1 MLMKVGIVGDSK
13 RGLAW
18 EGHLRPHSIVRQV
31 DLVSS
36 LSDLDN
42 VDACLLLDESPQN
55 LDILLE
61 GIHRGFNCFF
71 IAKPPTDTSKL
82 EKIHRASKE
91 AGVLVQ
97 LAHWPTLAPAT
108 QWMMDK
114 VNRPGFIHI
123 EKEVNRNQ
131 LVDIESEFR
140 HLWIDELGLC
150 LKWIDS
156 GIHHIEAKQISLS
169 EGYPVIIHLFLRFD
183 SGASASINVYTGASE
198 NNHKRLIS
206 NKKDILE
213 CNVPTQ
219 TIKLG
224 RINESNR
231 LFFEKQVFD
240 PATAAEK
247 AALLFL
253 KSIQLNKESAYTS
266 YDAFR
271 LSMHVDK
278 VEQRLK
284 QFS

>member
-1 MLMKVGIVGDSK
+1 MKVGIVGDAT

-31 DLVSS
+31 DLVPSIN
-36 LSDLDN
+36 DLDK
-42 VDACLLLDESPQN
+42 VDACFILDESLQN
-55 LDILLE
+55 LDLLLE
-61 GIHRGFNCFF
+61 GIHKGFNCFF
-71 IAKPPTDTSKL
+71 IAKQPTDSSKL
-82 EKIHRASKE
+82 DKIHRAAKE
-91 AGVLVQ
+91 AGVFVQ
-97 LAHWPTLAPAT
+97 FAHWPTLAPAT

-114 VNRPGFIHI
+114 ITRPSFIHI

-131 LVDIESEFR
+131 LVDIEYEFR

-156 GIHHIEAKQISLS
+156 GIHHIEAKQISLT
-169 EGYPVIIHLFLRFD
+169 EGHPIVIHLFLRFD
-183 SGASASINVYTGASE
+183 SGSSASINVYAGATE
-198 NNHKRLIS
+198 NHHKRIIS
-206 NKKDILE
+206 NKNEILE
-213 CNVPTQ
+213 CNVPAQ

-231 LFFEKQVFD
+231 LYFEKQVFD
-240 PATAAEK
+240 PATSAEK

-253 KSIQLNKESAYTS
+253 KSIQLNKHSAYTS
-266 YDAFR
+266 YDALR
-271 LSMHVDK
+271 LAIHVER

>member
-1 MLMKVGIVGDSK
+1 MKVGIVGDAT

-36 LSDLDN
+36 LSDLDS
-42 VDACLLLDESPQN
+42 VDACFILDESPKN
-55 LDILLE
+55 LDVLLE
-61 GIHRGFNCFF
+61 GIHKGFNCFF

-82 EKIHRASKE
+82 ERIHRAAKE

-114 VNRPGFIHI
+114 IARPGFIHI

-131 LVDIESEFR
+131 LVDVEHEFR

-156 GIHHIEAKQISLS
+156 GIHHIEAKQVHLS
-169 EGYPVIIHLFLRFD
+169 EGHPIVIHLFLRFD
-183 SGASASINVYTGASE
+183 SGASASINVYVGASE
-198 NNHKRLIS
+198 NHHKRLIS
-206 NKKDILE
+206 NKKVILE
-213 CNVPTQ
+213 CNVPAQ

-224 RINESNR
+224 RINESDR

-253 KSIQLNKESAYTS
+253 KSIQLNKQSAYNN
-266 YDAFR
+266 YDALR
-271 LSMHVDK
+271 LAVYVEK
-278 VEQRLK
+278 VENRLK

>member
-1 MLMKVGIVGDSK
+1 MKVGIVGDAT
-13 RGLAW
+13 RGMAW

-31 DLVSS
+31 DLVPS
-36 LSDLDN
+36 LKDLEN
-42 VDACLLLDESPQN
+42 VDACFLLDESAQN
-55 LDILLE
+55 LDVLLE

-71 IAKPPTDTSKL
+71 IAKQPTEVSKL
-82 EKIHRASKE
+82 DKINRAAKE

-97 LAHWPTLAPAT
+97 FAHWPTLAPAT

-114 VNRPGFIHI
+114 VSRPGFIHI
-123 EKEVNRNQ
+123 EKEVSRNQ
-131 LVDIESEFR
+131 LVDLEYEFR

-156 GIHHIEAKQISLS
+156 GIHHIEAKQVSLT
-169 EGYPVIIHLFLRFD
+169 EGHPIVIHLFLRFD
-183 SGASASINVYTGASE
+183 SGASASINVYAGASE
-198 NNHKRLIS
+198 NQHKRLIS
-206 NKKDILE
+206 NKKEILE
-213 CNVPTQ
+213 CNVPAQ

-231 LFFEKQVFD
+231 LYFEKQVFD

-253 KSIQLNKESAYTS
+253 KSIQLNKQSAYTS
-266 YDAFR
+266 YDALR
-271 LSMHVDK
+271 LAINVEK